1 MGESIMIG
9 IGIISLLIYIAS
21 ILVINMVLKR
31 KMAEP

>member
-1 MGESIMIG
+1 MIG

-31 KMAEP
+31 KMAESMIW